1 MSAAASNDHAF
12 AERGQTGLTDAE
24 AATRLAAGQSNAFA
38 APASRSYLAILRG
51 NAYPAINGP
60 LVLISLVL
68 AGYGLL
74 WEAILT
80 AAPVLFNIVIGLVQ
94 EVRAKRALDRI
105 AILTRPTAT
114 VIRDGRALSIDLESV
129 VLGDLVV
136 AGRGDQL
143 VVDGELVGDGRVEL
157 DEALLTGES
166 DPIMRT
172 RGDAVRSGTS
182 VVAGEARYVAT
193 RVGAETTANRLI
205 ARSRLAPDRQTPLQ
219 REVARTIWIIAGLV
233 VVTALIVVV
242 AAVFADR
249 VAGGGS
255 SIVGHQETVEA
266 AAVLVS
272 LVPQGLAIMLTVTYA
287 AGALRISRL
296 GALVQRLRAVES
308 MSRVDT
314 LCIDKTGTLT
324 TQRLSFTSLEALAP
338 GDDHRAELD
347 ALIGSMAASFTS
359 PDRTTVAVASALPAR
374 TRPLDDEVPFSS
386 ERRWSGLRF
395 AGEERPLVMGAAMT
409 VLSRVRDDGKR
420 RHLEAR
426 VDAIAGEGQRVI
438 VVATGPTGTTL
449 TTTDGEPLLPD
460 ALEPIALLALTEELR
475 PDARATLDE
484 LSRGGV
490 TVRIISGDDP
500 LTVDAVA
507 RRLGIDAG
515 APAVAGPDLTDLDD
529 TALERMTQAVTRFG
543 RVDPNLKG
551 RLIAAFRHAGH
562 YVAMIGDG
570 VNDVLPLRAAD
581 LSVAM
586 ASGSAATRAAADLV
600 LLGDAFGVLPRAVIE
615 GRRILAAMQATLVLL
630 LSRTFSVLLI
640 VGGAALLT
648 LPFPITPRQNAVL
661 ALLTVGA
668 PLLLLVLW
676 VPPMRTPPRLL
687 QRTLRTSIPAAFAL
701 AALCLTVYT
710 TSLGAGASVDI
721 ARTRLTSIAVFAG
734 LGLLPLIRPPRRPP
748 DDPLSDQL
756 KPWGLAAISAFAY
769 LVMTQLPFL
778 QDLYGLAPL
787 PIAELVELA
796 VLATGWTFL
805 VHGIR
810 WLLAAAGSQT
820 NRTASTIAG

>member
-1 MSAAASNDHAF
+1 M
-12 AERGQTGLTDAE
+12 GLTDAE
-24 AATRLAAGQSNAFA
+24 AVARLAAGQSNAFA

-68 AGYGLL
+68 AGYGLFM
-74 WEAILT
+74 EAILT

-105 AILTRPTAT
+105 AIVTRPTAT
-114 VIRDGRALSIDLESV
+114 VIREGRALHIDLESV

-219 REVARTIWIIAGLV
+219 REVARTIWIVAGLV

-266 AAVLVS
+266 AAVLVT

-338 GDDHRAELD
+338 GDVHRAELD

-395 AGEERPLVMGAAMT
+395 AGDERPLVMGAAMT

-420 RHLEAR
+420 HHLEAR

-507 RRLGIDAG
+507 RRLGIDEG

-529 TALERMTQAVTRFG
+529 TALERVTREVTRFG

-551 RLIAAFRHAGH
+551 RLITSFQHAGH

-586 ASGSAATRAAADLV
+586 ASGAAATRAAADLV

-640 VGGAALLT
+640 VAGAALLT

-687 QRTLRTSIPAAFAL
+687 RHTLRTSIPAAFAL

-710 TSLGAGASVDI
+710 TSLAAGTSLDI

-748 DDPLSDQL
+748 DDPLRDQL
-756 KPWGLAAISAFAY
+756 KPWGLAAISALAY
-769 LVMTQLPFL
+769 LVMTQLPLL

-787 PIAELVELA
+787 PLAELVELA
-796 VLATGWTFL
+796 VLALGWTVL

-810 WLLAAAGSQT
+810 WLLAAAGSRT
-820 NRTASTIAG
+820 SHTASTIAR